1 MGAILIKNA
10 TIVDAMS
17 SHHLKKRDILIVNGT
32 INQIGTNILTQ
43 MPKKLTNLI
52 YTSLAAGLTVAL
64 IWGNLAMKTAK
75 QSPTDWQQRQLVVL
89 PILL

>member
-10 TIVDAMS
+10 TIVDTMS
-17 SHHLKKRDILIVNGT
+17 SHHLKKRDILIVNG
-32 INQIGTNILTQ
+32 